1 MSGIHV
7 LYMESCNIVTYE
19 VDIIISFF
27 KDGKNKIPKSR
38 IVNIVYKSYMVN
50 DRTHHGVPF
59 L

>member
-1 MSGIHV
+1 M

-27 KDGKNKIPKSR
+27 KDGKNKTPKSR